1 MRSKSKGKKGSGLRL
16 CSKCEA
22 MKEFFRPE
30 RQDFQVLYFEKMKN
44 KMPKLSKM
52 TILCNILPE

>member
-30 RQDFQVLYFEKMKN
+30 RRDFQVLYLKKMK
-44 KMPKLSKM
+44 K
-52 TILCNILPE
+52 